1 MFVRGSS
8 ENDPLTQVNNCI
20 VFHGVSF
27 LRKIGV
33 LSTPG
38 YAAFNLHH
46 QDSALAPP
54 CFPTETCSRKTCSL
68 WTICRRQRRYGV
80 ARTLVAGFPHGV
92 IKKELRRRSAIEAV
106 IGHLKADGHMDR
118 NFLKCRD
125 GDHANAVLTATGY
138 NLRLVLK
145 WLRTLL
151 RRFLE
156 AIRATSCATSAVNPA
171 S

>member
-1 MFVRGSS
+1 MIKETQALTSIEIERVYVDKGYRVHGAPKPLRVYRSGQKRG
-8 ENDPLTQVNNCI
+8 V
-20 VFHGVSF
+20 
-27 LRKIGV
+27 
-33 LSTPG
+33 
-38 YAAFNLHH
+38 
-46 QDSALAPP
+46 
-54 CFPTETCSRKTCSL
+54 
-68 WTICRRQRRYGV
+68 
-80 ARTLVAGFPHGV
+80 HGV
-92 IKKELRRRSAIEAV
+92 IKKGLRRRSAIEAV
-106 IGHLKADGHMDR
+106 IGHLKTDGHMDR
-118 NFLKCRD
+118 NFLKGRD